1 MIRTIVQ
8 TLTQK
13 VEKKYRFATHA
24 VFYATILYAHNSG
37 FIPLENLW
45 LYFTMLFV
53 TSASVILVH
62 YPNVTYKNIFMAV
75 LLPMNLALGG
85 TLSLLLFPNISLLFR
100 FAAIIVFS
108 LLDYIILLI
117 DNIFLVIEGREE
129 LIPLYRVAVTWSLI
143 LQIIVFIPFVAAIY
157 KFNVNSYYHAAVV
170 AVAAFFYSL
179 YQIWVTRYDK
189 DAKNVGVVE
198 RIFLSFIVFF
208 LVFAGVIGVSFVPS
222 EPFLKA
228 LFTASVAM
236 FGLSY
241 VSAYLKNEIN
251 KKFIFQYAFI
261 TVFFLVLMMIFRP

>member
-1 MIRTIVQ
+1 MIRTITQ

-13 VEKKYRFATHA
+13 VEKKYRFAIHA
-24 VFYATILYAHNSG
+24 AFYAAILFSHSAGY
-37 FIPLENLW
+37 IPFENFV
-45 LYFTMLFV
+45 LYFAMLFV
-53 TSASVILVH
+53 TSFSVLLVH
-62 YPNVTYKNIFMAV
+62 YPNVTYKNLFMAV

-85 TLSLLLFPNISLLFR
+85 TLSLLLFPNISVIFR
-100 FAAIIVFS
+100 LAAIVAFS

-117 DNIFLVIEGREE
+117 DNVFLVIEDREE

-143 LQIIVFIPFVAAIY
+143 LQIIVLIPLVASVY
-157 KFNVNSYYHAAVV
+157 KFNVNSFYQAGVV
-170 AVAAFFYSL
+170 AILSFFYSL

-189 DAKNVGVVE
+189 DAKNAGVVE

-208 LVFAGVIGVSFVPS
+208 LVFAGVIGVSFIPS
-222 EPFLKA
+222 EPFLKV
-228 LFTASVAM
+228 LFTSSVAM

-261 TVFFLVLMMIFRP
+261 TVFFLVLMLVFRP

>member
-1 MIRTIVQ
+1 MIRTIAQ

-13 VEKKYRFATHA
+13 VEKKYRFALHA
-24 VFYATILYAHNSG
+24 VFYAVILYAHNSG
-37 FIPLENLW
+37 LIPLENLA
-45 LYFTMLFV
+45 LYLVMLFV
-53 TSASVILVH
+53 TGFSVVLVH

-85 TLSLLLFPNISLLFR
+85 TLSLLLFPNISVIFR
-100 FAAIIVFS
+100 FVAIVVFS
-108 LLDYIILLI
+108 LLDYIILLV
-117 DNIFLVIEGREE
+117 DNVFLVIEGREE

-143 LQIIVFIPFVAAIY
+143 LQIIVFIPFVASVY
-157 KFNVNSYYHAAVV
+157 KFNVNSYYHAIVV

-198 RIFLSFIVFF
+198 RIFLSFLVLF
-208 LVFAGVIGVSFVPS
+208 LVFSGVVGVSFVPS

-228 LFTASVAM
+228 LFTSSVAM

-251 KKFIFQYAFI
+251 KRLIFQYAFI
-261 TVFFLVLMMIFRP
+261 TVFFLVLMLIFRP

>member
-85 TLSLLLFPNISLLFR
+85 PLALLLFPNISLVFKLS
-100 FAAIIVFS
+100 AIIAFS
-108 LLDYIILLI
+108 FLDYIILLI
-117 DNIFLVIEGREE
+117 NNVFLVIEDREE

-143 LQIIVFIPFVAAIY
+143 LQIIVLIPLVASVY
-157 KFNVNSYYHAAVV
+157 KFNVNSFYQAGVV
-170 AVAAFFYSL
+170 AILSFFYSL

-189 DAKNVGVVE
+189 DAKNAGVVE
-198 RIFLSFIVFF
+198 RMFLSFIVFF
-208 LVFAGVIGVSFVPS
+208 LVFVGV
-222 EPFLKA
+222 
-228 LFTASVAM
+228 
-236 FGLSY
+236 
-241 VSAYLKNEIN
+241 
-251 KKFIFQYAFI
+251 
-261 TVFFLVLMMIFRP
+261 